1 METWFKVPNGIVDDP
16 LNVGLSDAAW
26 TLWLHGMCYCS
37 ANLTDGFIPEAIL
50 PRLSGVKNPTRAAGE
65 LVAVGLWTPV
75 DGGWRISG
83 YEDEQQTRA
92 GVEKVREQA
101 RERQRKKREAERRG
115 VTEGSRRDTSVTNAE
130 VTDESQRTN
139 RDVRVPDTDTDTDTD
154 TDMTTTSRLTGLS
167 NAPVENSDDDWIN
180 SHAKQHLAAHIAFR
194 SNQIDKPKALARSQL
209 PKIID
214 TIRDELAT
222 GADRFDIDD
231 ILEREWPTIDH
242 AFNPQPSAAVRR
254 VQTAARALKVVS

>member
-1 METWFKVPNGIVDDP
+1 MGTWFKWPNDLVDDP
-16 LNVGLSDAAW
+16 RFVGLSDAAW
-26 TLWLHGMCYCS
+26 TLHAHAASYCS
-37 ANLTDGFIPEAIL
+37 RNLTDGFIPDSML
-50 PRLSGVKNPTRAAGE
+50 SRLCNTRFPAKAARE
-65 LVAVGLWTPV
+65 LVDAGMWVVV
-75 DGGWRISG
+75 DGGWRIDG
-83 YEDEQQTRA
+83 FEDEQQTREN
-92 GVEKVREQA
+92 VEKTRAQA
-101 RERQRKKREAERRG
+101 RERQKRKRARHAD
-115 VTEGSRRDTSVTNAE
+115 VTEVSRRDMGVSH
-130 VTDESQRTN
+130 DE
-139 RDVRVPDTDTDTDTD
+139 VRVPDTDTDTD

-254 VQTAARALKVVS
+254 VQTKTRALKVVP